1 MAQEGQ
7 KPKTFA
13 CSGRNV
19 GTMRRPWKRAGL
31 IVAVLDVLIAT
42 RVPARAAADSF
53 GGSRA
58 GDQCEVAGVKLCWC
72 PAGKFT
78 MGSPP
83 NEPERHTGEDQV
95 EVTLTKGF
103 WMGKFELTQGDWKH
117 VIGACA
123 WPRRRKGRNWK
134 RLSGLQRK
142 FRGSR
147 GFCRKLTAPA
157 HEASA
162 MPRNWAFRLPTEAQ
176 WEYACRAGTTTATAF
191 GDKLSSTQ
199 ANFAG
204 KPYNGASEGPSLDR
218 ATKVGCYPAN
228 AWGLHDM
235 LGNEVEWCR
244 DWYHAKLPGARS
256 RLVRI
261 QRNAESRRHLVA
273 SSPRECLGGRRLGLR
288 PLSAS
293 DSSRNDAP
301 ATSAFVSWPFGHKHR
316 GTWWPVTSQ
325 SRPAAAC

>member
-1 MAQEGQ
+1 
-7 KPKTFA
+7 
-13 CSGRNV
+13 
-19 GTMRRPWKRAGL
+19 MRRPWKRAGL

-83 NEPERHTGEDQV
+83 NEPERRPGEDQV

-103 WMGKFELTQGDWKH
+103 WMGKFELTQGDWKR
-117 VIGACA
+117 VVGDLPGPVDERAGIGNDFPVYNVNFAEA
-123 WPRRRKGRNWK
+123 EE
-134 RLSGLQRK
+134 
-142 FRGSR
+142 
-147 GFCRKLTAPA
+147 FCRKLTARA

-244 DWYHAKLPGARS
+244 DWYHAKLPGGNDPDLSGFKGTPNRDGTWSRARRGSAWGDDGWAS
-256 RLVRI
+256 R
-261 QRNAESRRHLVA
+261 
-273 SSPRECLGGRRLGLR
+273 
-288 PLSAS
+288 
-293 DSSRNDAP
+293 
-301 ATSAFVSWPFGHKHR
+301 SAFRQRFEPERRADHIGFRV
-316 GTWWPVTSQ
+316 VAV
-325 SRPAAAC
+325 RP